1 MSTQTSNG
9 GGRRPPPSPE
19 RQRVDKDVGGRPVRS
34 DFYGGFVSRLL
45 FRQGG
50 KEHELYNQQTDGPF
64 PFVLPEPEM
73 KPKAKSLFEF
83 WGPGG
88 GRVAF
93 EIDDPGGTIEQI
105 EIKLKKAGAATS
117 DQAVV
122 GMQDDDG
129 GTIIIV
135 ESSTICPPAC
145 P

>member
-1 MSTQTSNG
+1 MSTQTNG

-19 RQRVDKDVGGRPVRS
+19 RQRIDKHVNGKPVRS

-50 KEHELYNQQTDGPF
+50 KEHELYNQQTEGPY
-64 PFVLPEPEM
+64 PFVLPEPDE

-83 WGPGG
+83 WGPDGNH
-88 GRVAF
+88 VSF
-93 EIDDPGGTIEQI
+93 EINDPDGTIDRI
-105 EIKLKKAGAATS
+105 EIKLKKPGATSS

-122 GMQDDDG
+122 AMQDDDP
-129 GTIIIV
+129 GTIIIE
-135 ESSTICPPAC
+135 ESSTTCPPRC